1 MRLAILANPAAS
13 GFSGDALRRVTG
25 ILRNQYEVD
34 QLWPSAAGGI
44 EATVRSAI
52 DSGADVVAAM
62 GGDGVA
68 HHAAEALVGTSAT
81 MALIPVGT
89 TNVLARILGIPANPV
104 AAAEALVSHP
114 RPIDLA
120 LARLQGSGALG
131 TVDTIATFSAGMGL
145 DADIVRQAEAEPYR
159 KYRMAGLHYLRTTLR
174 TALGSYVGRPASLR
188 VDDGDRRADGV
199 AVLVQVHEPYT
210 YLGPF
215 PLRLAPRSPASLAV
229 LILEE
234 VVAGRIPQIL
244 ASVLSGRRLGAVPGM
259 TVWTGVDRLNIAA
272 EPAMAAQTDG
282 ESLGLVDRVEI
293 KYCDRALT
301 VLIPG

>member
-1 MRLAILANPAAS
+1 MVDVLGWGRLAALGLLAVNVLIARIVLQGVPGSPPGPGRLRRHRGAERVRLAILANPAAS

-25 ILRNQYEVD
+25 ILRNRYEVD

-68 HHAAEALVGTSAT
+68 HHAAAALVGPARWLSSRSGQPTSW
-81 MALIPVGT
+81 
-89 TNVLARILGIPANPV
+89 RILGIPADPV
-104 AAAEALVSHP
+104 QPPKRWSRT

-120 LARLQGSGALG
+120 LARLQGSGATG
-131 TVDTIATFSAGMGL
+131 TVDTIATFSAGMGSTPTSSGRPRRAVPQVPDGWSAL
-145 DADIVRQAEAEPYR
+145 S
-159 KYRMAGLHYLRTTLR
+159 RTPLR
-174 TALGSYVGRPASLR
+174 TALGSYVGRHRSGWTTAT
-188 VDDGDRRADGV
+188 GADNGV

-234 VVAGRIPQIL
+234 VVAGRIRRSWP
-244 ASVLSGRRLGAVPGM
+244 ASCRGDGSVPCRG
-259 TVWTGVDRLNIAA
+259 
-272 EPAMAAQTDG
+272 
-282 ESLGLVDRVEI
+282 
-293 KYCDRALT
+293 
-301 VLIPG
+301 

>member
-25 ILRNQYEVD
+25 ILRNRYEVD
-34 QLWPSAAGGI
+34 QLWPSAAGGV

-52 DSGADVVAAM
+52 ASGAEVVAAM

-68 HHAAEALVGTSAT
+68 HHAAAALVGTSAT

-89 TNVLARILGIPANPV
+89 TNVLARILSIPADPV
-104 AAAEALVSHP
+104 RAADALVSDP
-114 RPIDLA
+114 RRIDLA
-120 LARLQGSGALG
+120 VARVQGSGAVG
-131 TVDTIATFSAGMGL
+131 AVDTIATFSAGIGL
-145 DADIVRQAEAEPYR
+145 DADIVRQAESEPYR
-159 KYRMAGLHYLRTTLR
+159 KYRLGGLHYLRTTLR

-188 VDDGDRRADGV
+188 VDDGERRANGV

-215 PLRLAPRSPASLAV
+215 PLRLAARSPASLVV

-234 VVAGRIPQIL
+234 VAAGRIPQIL
-244 ASVLSGRRLGAVPGM
+244 ASLLTGRRLDAVPGM
-259 TVWTGVDRLNIAA
+259 IVWTGVDRLNVTA

-282 ESLGLVDRVEI
+282 ESLGMVDRVEVS
-293 KYCDRALT
+293 YCDRALSML
-301 VLIPG
+301 VPA